1 MCRTDNNKMIFRV
14 WLFFCIFSE
23 GEVSH
28 TYGPLDGSLYA
39 TVRTKKQ
46 ETEVEAGPSNCSP
59 GPGGVGSGAAV
70 ISSVHTVSMDSGISS
85 AGNGLLNQPTP
96 SYPDHHRALDELLND
111 MLLTVENI
119 PDLKLDLG
127 GGGGVGSSGVPH
139 SADRA
144 PQSSVDSRPSRGSD
158 PEQDIPYHARQHS
171 QPFTYGS
178 VPAGGDNMLR
188 AQPGLSS
195 PSLVRKASFKGESS
209 PSSASH
215 VPVNGT
221 VSPPPPSRDI
231 RRSTSS
237 HSVPT
242 ARSPDFHEG

>member
-1 MCRTDNNKMIFRV
+1 
-14 WLFFCIFSE
+14 
-23 GEVSH
+23 
-28 TYGPLDGSLYA
+28 
-39 TVRTKKQ
+39 
-46 ETEVEAGPSNCSP
+46 
-59 GPGGVGSGAAV
+59 
-70 ISSVHTVSMDSGISS
+70 MDSGISS

-127 GGGGVGSSGVPH
+127 GGVGGSSGVVPH
-139 SADRA
+139 SAERT

-178 VPAGGDNMLR
+178 VPAGGDSMLR

-195 PSLVRKASFKGESS
+195 PSLVRKASFKGDTT
-209 PSSASH
+209 SASH

-221 VSPPPPSRDI
+221 VSPPPPIRDI

-242 ARSPDFHEG
+242 AGSPDFHEG

>member
-1 MCRTDNNKMIFRV
+1 M
-14 WLFFCIFSE
+14 
-23 GEVSH
+23 SH

-39 TVRTKKQ
+39 TVRNKKQ
-46 ETEVEAGPSNCSP
+46 EAEVEAGPSNSSP
-59 GPGGVGSGAAV
+59 GTNVGGGTAV

-127 GGGGVGSSGVPH
+127 SPH
-139 SADRA
+139 SVQCDRA
-144 PQSSVDSRPSRGSD
+144 QSSVDTRPSRGSD
-158 PEQDIPYHARQHS
+158 PDQDIPYHARQDS
-171 QPFTYGS
+171 RPFTYGS
-178 VPAGGDNMLR
+178 VPTGDTMLR
-188 AQPGLSS
+188 AQAGLSS
-195 PSLVRKASFKGESS
+195 PSLVRKASFKSD
-209 PSSASH
+209 SSAH
-215 VPVNGT
+215 APVNGT
-221 VSPPPPSRDI
+221 VSPPPRDI